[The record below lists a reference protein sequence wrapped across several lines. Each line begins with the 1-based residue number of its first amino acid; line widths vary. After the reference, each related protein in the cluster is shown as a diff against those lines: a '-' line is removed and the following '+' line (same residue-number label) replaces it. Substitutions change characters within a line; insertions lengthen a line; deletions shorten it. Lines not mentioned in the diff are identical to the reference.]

1 MRLRSGFLVLTLA
14 GATISVT
21 SPAAYADH
29 YTTYRNASSVGGT
42 LYLHAASGP
51 RKGART
57 SMSGSIFRVYANT
70 YNGADGGLHAT
81 SNSVSSIVVLSHPRY
96 NYGRS
101 GCKWTLAGSNS
112 RVNLKCESRIA
123 S

>member
-1 MRLRSGFLVLTLA
+1 MLTLA